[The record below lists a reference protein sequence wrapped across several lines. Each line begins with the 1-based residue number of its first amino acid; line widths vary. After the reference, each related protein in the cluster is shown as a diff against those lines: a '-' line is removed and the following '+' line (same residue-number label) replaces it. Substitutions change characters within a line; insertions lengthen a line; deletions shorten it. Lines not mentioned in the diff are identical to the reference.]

1 MPVSIARLR
10 ELIELAG
17 SEGVDGVDLIEDGVR
32 IRIVR
37 SGTGPVRKSA
47 EATPAIQAAAMEA
60 AAPDVFAA
68 PMFGVLHLTPSPGGA
83 PYVRVGDSVAKGQQ
97 LCLIEAMKMF
107 NPVLSD
113 RDGRIEAI
121 LADGGA
127 EVAAGQPLFRIVAG

>member
-17 SEGVDGVDLIEDGVR
+17 SEGVDGVDLVEDGVR

-37 SGTGPVRKSA
+37 SGEGPLRRAA
-47 EATPAIQAAAMEA
+47 EPK
-60 AAPDVFAA
+60 AAPQSAVIESTSPDIFPA
-68 PMFGVLHLTPSPGGA
+68 PMFGVLHLTPSPGAA
-83 PYVRVGDSVAKGQQ
+83 PYARVGDRVAKGQQ

-121 LADGGA
+121 LADSGA
-127 EVAAGQPLFRIVAG
+127 EVANGQPLFRIVAG